1 MKRIIGLVVILL
13 CLSSAPPEA
22 GAAEIAPWADV
33 WTNLGNYGT
42 NGERANFNSFILR
55 SEGKFGFHL
64 PTGIPNINL
73 SPYLAYYGVYAQ
85 DKNYWNNEVATGF
98 GIRTYPLANFA
109 GDSWMN
115 EWIKDIKVFAE
126 VLNLSILQGQATATT
141 SEVKTNDFRVGLDL
155 WHEWN
160 LNEPD
165 NKYPWAEVWGNLSYR
180 DTNFIDKYIP
190 KFKTYLLF
198 LHTKMGVHL
207 PGGVRPY
214 LTTDLTASSRPEAW
228 YNSLYYGVG
237 VRFEP
242 FCEQKD
248 PPELLRK
255 FKMYMEV
262 LGISW
267 LAQKDSRPQNDMR
280 FGIDFTY
287 GR

>member
-1 MKRIIGLVVILL
+1 MKRLLGLLVLL
-13 CLSSAPPEA
+13 LLFSSVAR
-22 GAAEIAPWADV
+22 AAEVAPWADV
-33 WTNLGNYGT
+33 WTNLGNYST

-64 PTGIPNINL
+64 PTGIPNLNL
-73 SPYLAYYGVYAQ
+73 SPYLAYYGVYSQ
-85 DKNYWNNEVATGF
+85 DKNYWNNELATGF
-98 GIRTYPLANFA
+98 GLRTYPLANFA
-109 GDSWMN
+109 GDSWTN

-126 VLNLSILQGQATATT
+126 VLNLTVLQDQTTATT
-141 SEVKTNDFRVGLDL
+141 NKVTTNDFRIGLDL

-180 DTNFIDKYIP
+180 DTNFTDKDIP
-190 KFKTYLLF
+190 KFKTYLLY
-198 LHTKMGVHL
+198 LQSKNGIHL

-214 LTTDLTASSRPEAW
+214 IANYLTVSSCPEPW
-228 YNSLYYGVG
+228 FNRWDYGMG

-242 FCEQKD
+242 FREQKD

-267 LAQKDSRPQNDMR
+267 LAQKDPLRPQNDMR